1 MGLGSAIAIYFVIW
15 WITLFAVLPFGV
27 RTQAEAG
34 DVVPGAPASAPEKTS
49 FLKIASA
56 TRLWQAW
63 CSPSF
68 IGCWSILACRSWISR
83 FQANENNKIRISS
96 CDELSCIA

>member
-1 MGLGSAIAIYFVIW
+1 MTLGAAVAIYFVVW

-49 FLKIASA
+49 IPRIVVRNTIVASTVFA
-56 TRLWQAW
+56 IIYWVIVYSGL
-63 CSPSF
+63 
-68 IGCWSILACRSWISR
+68 SIMDVPLP
-83 FQANENNKIRISS
+83 NVE
-96 CDELSCIA
+96 